1 MCCGVGVP
9 NETKQKIIVHTYST
23 YNTAV
28 GMPEFQF
35 GTQKLGG
42 ISEKYLHMY
51 VHTYICT
58 NQAKLCTFC
67 TFCTFC
73 MGRKFY
79 VPYIPV
85 VRKYVYRLNF

>member
-1 MCCGVGVP
+1 M
-9 NETKQKIIVHTYST
+9 YST

-28 GMPEFQF
+28 GTLGTKFQF

-58 NQAKLCTFC
+58 NQAKLR

-79 VPYIPV
+79 VPYIPA
-85 VRKYVYRLNF
+85 VRTYIYRLNF